1 MSTGADVKNQVSIPG
16 DGDASGGNSSGGK
29 SPKAPTLHQPPN
41 FMGESGQ
48 PDNQST
54 DRGKGTN

>member
-1 MSTGADVKNQVSIPG
+1 MSTGAEVNNQFATPG

-29 SPKAPTLHQPPN
+29 TMKAPVLYQPPA
-41 FMGESGQ
+41 FMGESGK

-54 DRGKGTN
+54 DRPKGHS